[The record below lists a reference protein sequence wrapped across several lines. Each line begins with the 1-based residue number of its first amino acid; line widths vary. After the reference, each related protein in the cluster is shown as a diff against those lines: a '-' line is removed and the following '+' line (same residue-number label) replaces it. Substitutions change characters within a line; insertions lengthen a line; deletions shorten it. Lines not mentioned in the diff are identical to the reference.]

1 MKRTLTF
8 LFLIV
13 ITTSCMMPKYAV
25 YSGMLDF
32 KKYNDRGFFIT
43 QSNSVSFE
51 YDPIGVVSVTVYSGM
66 DENKETTQK
75 KTSIAG
81 PNMGKYHIA
90 SNEDAF
96 DALYEKCMEENGNGI
111 INVNF
116 STIKDKNG
124 NIVAVEASGMAIRR
138 K

>member
-1 MKRTLTF
+1 
-8 LFLIV
+8 
-13 ITTSCMMPKYAV
+13 
-25 YSGMLDF
+25 
-32 KKYNDRGFFIT
+32 
-43 QSNSVSFE
+43 
-51 YDPIGVVSVTVYSGM
+51 M

-124 NIVAVEASGMAIRR
+124 NIAAVEASGMAIRR